1 MIPAGYT
8 VKFVHEKDD
17 WLKASNIKNIYSVS
31 ECISKCPINH
41 YDHWKFNSLVFYDN
55 EKILEELL
63 VKDVIN
69 KSELTW
75 FYYEIFEKEI
85 LNGIWKEFEVEKLNV
100 EKLDSYKLVGFDIA
114 CYSIGSSHDC
124 SPLSCNRGAEV
135 FEVNE
140 FCLINKLEDA
150 INSAEKIDKDG
161 GYEPGPYRILGV
173 YKKEF

>member
-8 VKFVHEKDD
+8 VKIIHEKDD
-17 WLKASNIKNIYSVS
+17 WLKVSNVRQIYSVS

-85 LNGIWKEFEVEKLNV
+85 SNGIWKEFEVEKLNV

-161 GYEPGPYRILGV
+161 GYETGPYRILGV
-173 YKKEF
+173 YKKES